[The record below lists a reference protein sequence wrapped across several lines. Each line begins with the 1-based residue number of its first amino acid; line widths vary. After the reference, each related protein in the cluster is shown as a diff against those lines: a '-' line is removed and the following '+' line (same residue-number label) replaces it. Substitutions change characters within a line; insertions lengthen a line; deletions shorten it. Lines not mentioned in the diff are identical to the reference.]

1 MASVGKHIC
10 RIRTEQHLT
19 QEELAETLFATRQAV
34 SAWETGKALPDVETL
49 ERIAAALEVDMTEV
63 IYGVHQSQNLR
74 KVKRRWA
81 LIGGTIAIA
90 LAVSIFMLSYFD
102 FFGTWIGG
110 LSYQFDDLDYGL
122 SFVEIPGQYSVD
134 IDLSN
139 PDSNIG
145 KVLYEDASGCRIVVD
160 SLDFDDDDYGTWR
173 IFFRATSICGQQGGT
188 LVTGM
193 LERPSGKRSALLSDK
208 NSAALTTSSD
218 GILWTGKPAGENGLR
233 ENEKRFS
240 YYLFHAI
247 YSRHGTRTG
256 CPEEIENTTVTVT
269 LTGLTRFTTVRTS

>member
-1 MASVGKHIC
+1 
-10 RIRTEQHLT
+10 
-19 QEELAETLFATRQAV
+19 
-34 SAWETGKALPDVETL
+34 
-49 ERIAAALEVDMTEV
+49 MTEV
-63 IYGVHQSQNLR
+63 IYGVHQPRDLR

-173 IFFRATSICGQQGGT
+173 IFFRATGICGQQGGT

>member
-1 MASVGKHIC
+1 MASVGKHIR

-19 QEELAETLFATRQAV
+19 QEELAEKLFVTRQAV

-122 SFVEIPGQYSVD
+122 SFVEIPGALWYD
-134 IDLSN
+134 GRNEARCISN
-139 PDSNIG
+139 GVP
-145 KVLYEDASGCRIVVD
+145 
-160 SLDFDDDDYGTWR
+160 
-173 IFFRATSICGQQGGT
+173 
-188 LVTGM
+188 
-193 LERPSGKRSALLSDK
+193 
-208 NSAALTTSSD
+208 
-218 GILWTGKPAGENGLR
+218 
-233 ENEKRFS
+233 
-240 YYLFHAI
+240 
-247 YSRHGTRTG
+247 
-256 CPEEIENTTVTVT
+256 
-269 LTGLTRFTTVRTS
+269 

>member
-1 MASVGKHIC
+1 MASVGTHIR
-10 RIRTEQHLT
+10 RIRTERHMT
-19 QEELAETLFATRQAV
+19 QEQLAEKLFVTRQAV

-173 IFFRATSICGQQGGT
+173 IFFRATGICGQQGGT

-208 NSAALTTSSD
+208 NSAVLTTSAD
-218 GILWTGKPAGENGLR
+218 GI
-233 ENEKRFS
+233 
-240 YYLFHAI
+240 
-247 YSRHGTRTG
+247 
-256 CPEEIENTTVTVT
+256 
-269 LTGLTRFTTVRTS
+269 